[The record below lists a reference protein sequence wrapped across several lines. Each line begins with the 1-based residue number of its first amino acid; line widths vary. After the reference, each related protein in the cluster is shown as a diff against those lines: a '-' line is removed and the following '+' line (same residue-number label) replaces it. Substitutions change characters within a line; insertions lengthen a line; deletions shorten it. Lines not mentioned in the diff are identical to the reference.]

1 MTRFNLSAFAV
12 RERAITLFMIMVIMV
27 AGGYAF
33 LKLGRAEDPKFTV
46 KTMTVTALWPGA
58 TAKEMQEQVGDRLE
72 KRLQELEFYDRVET
86 SAYPGM
92 LLMKLQLKDATPPHD
107 VPEEFYQTRK
117 KLGDEKIYLPHGVIG
132 PILNDEFSDV
142 YFAMYA
148 LEAKGLPHRSLVLEA
163 EALRQRL
170 SRVNGVEKVT
180 ILGEQDPKI
189 YVEISYKRLAT
200 LGVKATDLFH
210 ALETQNDMTP
220 AGFVDTVGPRVYL
233 RLDGALNGVEAVK
246 AIPVTSGGRLLKIG
260 DVAEVTRG
268 YEDPAT
274 RQIRHQGEPALLL
287 ALVMKKGF
295 NGLTLGKLLKAEE
308 AAIHQ
313 ELPVG
318 LVLSKVSDQSK
329 VISEAINEFMIKFM
343 AALAVVIVVSLVTLG
358 FRVGIVVAAAV
369 PLTLATVF
377 VIMLLTG
384 RDFDRITLGALII
397 SLGLLVDDAI
407 IAIEMMVVKMEE
419 GLDRIQAATFAWTS
433 TASPMLFGTLVT
445 IAGFLP
451 VGFAK
456 STAGEYAGNIFWVV
470 AFALIT
476 SWFVAVLFTP
486 YLGVKLLPDIKPVH
500 GGHDAIY
507 ATPNYQ
513 RFRSIVRRV
522 VDHKWLAAGVT
533 IVLFILAVVG
543 MGSVEKQFFPNSDR
557 PELIVDVNLPPG
569 TAFAATDKSVKN
581 IEKMILA
588 EPHAKDVTS
597 YIGHGMPRFI
607 LPLNP
612 ELPNPAFAQ
621 IVVQTEGNA
630 ARDALKKKL
639 RHVIA
644 QGTFPEARVRV
655 KQFVFGPPVPHPV
668 LFRVMGPDVDELRRI
683 ARDVQAVMAE
693 NPNVRDLHLDWGE
706 RTPSQRLVL
715 HQERLRLLGLTPQDA
730 GLQLQAILNGAPTT
744 QMRDGIRSVDVMV
757 RAPGSERHSLE
768 NLANVA
774 LTTRDGRSIP
784 LSQMAHL
791 ESRMEDPLLRR
802 YNREPYIAVQ
812 GDVID
817 GVQPPDVTA
826 RILPKLAKLKA
837 SLPIG
842 YRIETGGSVEE
853 SKKADDALGLLFP
866 PMILLMLIFIM
877 FQVRSFTTMF
887 MVFATAP
894 LGLIGA
900 VPTMLI
906 CHQPFGFN
914 AILGLIGLAGIIMRN
929 TLILVDQIRHDKAAG
944 LTDYDAVVES
954 TVRRARPVVLT
965 AVAAMLA
972 FIPLTFSSF
981 WGSMAY
987 VLIGGVGV
995 GTVLTLLFLPALYA
1009 IWFKVKHP
1017 EAGTEEGERTCS
1029 TE

>member
-1 MTRFNLSAFAV
+1 MNLFNLSAFAV
-12 RERAITLFMIMVIMV
+12 RERAITLFMIIAILV
-27 AGGYAF
+27 AGGFAF
-33 LKLGRAEDPKFTV
+33 LHLGRAEDPEFTV
-46 KTMTVTALWPGA
+46 KVLTVSAVWPGA

-86 SAYPGM
+86 TAHPEM
-92 LLMKLQLKDATPPHD
+92 LLMKLYLKDFTPPKD
-107 VPEEFYQTRK
+107 VPDEFYQARK
-117 KLGDEKIYLPHGVIG
+117 KLGDEKIHLPQGVIG
-132 PILNDEFSDV
+132 PIVNDEYSDV

-148 LEAKGLPHRSLVLEA
+148 LSAKGLPQRLLVLEA

-170 SRVNGVEKVT
+170 SRIDGVEKVT
-180 ILGEQDPKI
+180 LLGEQDPKI

-220 AGFVDTVGPRVYL
+220 SGFVDTDGPRVYL
-233 RLDGALNGVEAVK
+233 RLDGTIDGVEAVK
-246 AIPVTSGGRLLKIG
+246 AIPVASGEKILKIG

-274 RQIRHQGEPALLL
+274 KQIRHQGEPSIIL

-295 NGLTLGKLLKAEE
+295 NGLTLGKLLKAQE
-308 AAIHQ
+308 AAVHQ

-318 LVLSKVSDQSK
+318 LVLSKVSDQSH
-329 VISEAINEFMIKFM
+329 VIAEAIDEFMLKFV
-343 AALAVVIVVSLVTLG
+343 AALAVVILVSLVTLG
-358 FRVGIVVAAAV
+358 FRVGIIVAAAV
-369 PLTLATVF
+369 PLTLAAVF

-384 RDFDRITLGALII
+384 RDFDRITLGALIL

-486 YLGVKLLPDIKPVH
+486 YLGVKLLPVIKPVA

-513 RFRSIVRRV
+513 RFRRIVRRV
-522 VDHKWLAAGVT
+522 VDHKWIAAGVT
-533 IVLFILAVVG
+533 IVLFMFSVVG
-543 MGSVEKQFFPNSDR
+543 MGFVEKQFFPNSDR
-557 PELIVDVNLPPG
+557 PELTVEVNLPPG
-569 TAFAATDKSVKN
+569 SAFAVTERSVKF
-581 IEKMILA
+581 IEKTIMA
-588 EPHAKDVTS
+588 EPEARMVTS
-597 YIGHGMPRFI
+597 YIGQGMPRFI
-607 LPLNP
+607 LSTNP
-612 ELPNPAFAQ
+612 ELPNPAYAQ
-621 IVVQTEGNA
+621 IVVDTEGHE
-630 ARDALKKKL
+630 ARDALKIKL
-639 RHVIA
+639 RSLIA
-644 QGTFPEARVRV
+644 QGAFPEARVRV
-655 KQFVFGPPVPHPV
+655 TQFVFGPPVTFPV
-668 LFRVMGPDVDELRRI
+668 LFRVMGPDVKELRRI
-683 ARDVQAVMAE
+683 ADDTRAIMAE
-693 NPNVRDLHLDWGE
+693 NPNLRDVHLDWGE

-715 HQERLRLLGLTPQDA
+715 DQDRLRLLGLTPQES

-744 QMRDGIRSVDVMV
+744 QMRDGIRSVDVVV
-757 RAPGSERHSLE
+757 RGPGSERHSLD
-768 NLANVA
+768 NIANVT

-784 LSQMAHL
+784 LSQMAHF
-791 ESRMEDPLLRR
+791 ESRMEDPLLKR
-802 YNREPYIAVQ
+802 YNREPYISVQ
-812 GDVID
+812 GDIVD
-817 GVQPPDVTA
+817 GVQPPVVTA
-826 RILPKLAKLKA
+826 QTHPKLEKLKET
-837 SLPIG
+837 LPAG

-853 SKKADDALGLLFP
+853 SKKADAALGQLFP
-866 PMILLMLIFIM
+866 PMLLLMLIFIM
-877 FQVRSFTTMF
+877 LQVRSFATMF

-894 LGLIGA
+894 LGLVGA
-900 VPTMLI
+900 VPTLLI
-906 CHQPFGFN
+906 FHQAFGFN

-929 TLILVDQIRHDKAAG
+929 TLILVDQIRHDQAAG
-944 LTDYDAVVES
+944 LSDYDAIVES
-954 TVRRARPVVLT
+954 TVRRARPVILT

-981 WGSMAY
+981 WGQLAY

-995 GTVLTLLFLPALYA
+995 GTLLTLLFLPALYA
-1009 IWFKVKHP
+1009 IWFKVQQP
-1017 EAGTEEGERTCS
+1017 QAVTE
-1029 TE
+1029 

>member
-1 MTRFNLSAFAV
+1 M
-12 RERAITLFMIMVIMV
+12 
-27 AGGYAF
+27 
-33 LKLGRAEDPKFTV
+33 
-46 KTMTVTALWPGA
+46 
-58 TAKEMQEQVGDRLE
+58 
-72 KRLQELEFYDRVET
+72 
-86 SAYPGM
+86 
-92 LLMKLQLKDATPPHD
+92 
-107 VPEEFYQTRK
+107 
-117 KLGDEKIYLPHGVIG
+117 
-132 PILNDEFSDV
+132 
-142 YFAMYA
+142 
-148 LEAKGLPHRSLVLEA
+148 
-163 EALRQRL
+163 
-170 SRVNGVEKVT
+170 
-180 ILGEQDPKI
+180 
-189 YVEISYKRLAT
+189 
-200 LGVKATDLFH
+200 
-210 ALETQNDMTP
+210 
-220 AGFVDTVGPRVYL
+220 
-233 RLDGALNGVEAVK
+233 
-246 AIPVTSGGRLLKIG
+246 
-260 DVAEVTRG
+260 
-268 YEDPAT
+268 
-274 RQIRHQGEPALLL
+274 
-287 ALVMKKGF
+287 
-295 NGLTLGKLLKAEE
+295 
-308 AAIHQ
+308 
-313 ELPVG
+313 
-318 LVLSKVSDQSK
+318 
-329 VISEAINEFMIKFM
+329 
-343 AALAVVIVVSLVTLG
+343 
-358 FRVGIVVAAAV
+358 
-369 PLTLATVF
+369 
-377 VIMLLTG
+377 
-384 RDFDRITLGALII
+384 
-397 SLGLLVDDAI
+397 
-407 IAIEMMVVKMEE
+407 
-419 GLDRIQAATFAWTS
+419 
-433 TASPMLFGTLVT
+433 
-445 IAGFLP
+445 
-451 VGFAK
+451 
-456 STAGEYAGNIFWVV
+456 
-470 AFALIT
+470 
-476 SWFVAVLFTP
+476 
-486 YLGVKLLPDIKPVH
+486 
-500 GGHDAIY
+500 
-507 ATPNYQ
+507 
-513 RFRSIVRRV
+513 RRV

-621 IVVQTEGNA
+621 IVVQTEGHA

-887 MVFATAP
+887 MVFARAP

-965 AVAAMLA
+965 AVASMLA